1 LFDAQWFPKYN
12 ESDGS
17 EREKM
22 SRRASLVAVHF
33 NDSDDEESV
42 QPYTFDNDGL
52 GTINEV

>member
-33 NDSDDEESV
+33 NDSDDEES
-42 QPYTFDNDGL
+42 TFDNDGL